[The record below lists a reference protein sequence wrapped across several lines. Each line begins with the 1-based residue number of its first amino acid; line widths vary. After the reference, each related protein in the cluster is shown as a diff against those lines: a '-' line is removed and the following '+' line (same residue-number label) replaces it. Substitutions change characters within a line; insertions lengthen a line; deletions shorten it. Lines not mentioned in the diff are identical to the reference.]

1 LRKSSDRANADP
13 LDLEIQRAFIDLI
26 RAAAPWLRRFPTARM
41 LDDEAGAFLTRTEH
55 FEAAARIVQVAE
67 STSVILRQDS
77 ELLAAIVNAARRGGF
92 QGEKASARSVW
103 SSKNLVTALALIF
116 SFETGLVN
124 NKAAEQ
130 SIIAQNGAR
139 LYLNAEAEILRLF
152 EDAPEDIRQAVAALI
167 DDLRRLADNN
177 PANLPEKPKERFD
190 HPRRSKEGEFEDE
203 N

>member
-1 LRKSSDRANADP
+1 
-13 LDLEIQRAFIDLI
+13 
-26 RAAAPWLRRFPTARM
+26 M

-77 ELLAAIVNAARRGGF
+77 ELL
-92 QGEKASARSVW
+92 
-103 SSKNLVTALALIF
+103 
-116 SFETGLVN
+116 
-124 NKAAEQ
+124 
-130 SIIAQNGAR
+130 AR